1 MTNQEQKQIPFGD
14 DKAKG
19 NDRDSEPSAQN
30 DEQTKA
36 NTEILAFD
44 FSQARMTNKKTKG
57 EADSSAALRNDKAKV
72 QGQMQGSFATANDNP
87 P

>member
-1 MTNQEQKQIPFGD
+1 MNACPSVLRMTKQEQKQIPFGD

-44 FSQARMTNKKTKG
+44 FSQARMTNK
-57 EADSSAALRNDKAKV
+57 RNPLMP
-72 QGQMQGSFATANDNP
+72 Q
-87 P
+87 